1 MYTIRYSYRCLLV
14 GCVYIRGPHK
24 GARLPA
30 CGRVCTQ
37 REPIHPEQQLL
48 WGRAPVP
55 LPHANRPGTAGRGS
69 RGASSPRGVV
79 WAGRCGPDAMQ
90 TGRVYAPPRHG
101 AGSQP
106 VPGEPGQSLCWLQVM
121 LRQPPGGFWGP
132 PRCCPPCRGV
142 CLPGQGLPRAP
153 LQPGAA
159 SCPCNK
165 PRRRSHLLLALRP
178 GLPGEMTTPAG
189 SRGH

>member
-1 MYTIRYSYRCLLV
+1 MRLHPWAPQGCAAACVRPCVHTEGTHPPRAAAPLGSSSCPPASCQQARHSRTGLSGCFFPPWRGLGREMWPRCN
-14 GCVYIRGPHK
+14 
-24 GARLPA
+24 
-30 CGRVCTQ
+30 
-37 REPIHPEQQLL
+37 
-48 WGRAPVP
+48 
-55 LPHANRPGTAGRGS
+55 ANRQGLCTTSSWGWEPARARGT
-69 RGASSPRGVV
+69 P
-79 WAGRCGPDAMQ
+79 
-90 TGRVYAPPRHG
+90 TG
-101 AGSQP
+101 
-106 VPGEPGQSLCWLQVM
+106 PGQSLCWLQVM